1 MSEPLGPTAPADAG
15 LRSQIRRHLDDIHDP
30 CSVAGGTP
38 MGLDEMGLV
47 AGIDVSAEGDVRIDL
62 CFTSPFC
69 HMIVFMQEEATRRV
83 GALDGVRSVRV
94 VGDQG
99 LDWSPS
105 MIAPPAQERRR
116 LRLEAIALRGT
127 HTVGRAGGP

>member
-1 MSEPLGPTAPADAG
+1 MSELVRPTATADTR
-15 LRSQIRRHLDDIHDP
+15 LQSEIRRHLDNIHDP
-30 CSVAGGTP
+30 CSVASGTP

-47 AGIDVSAEGDVRIDL
+47 AGVDISAEGDVRIDL
-62 CFTSPFC
+62 RFTSPFC
-69 HMIVFMQEEATRRV
+69 HMITFMQEEATRRV
-83 GALDGVRSVRV
+83 GTLDGVRSVRV

-116 LRLEAIALRGT
+116 LRLEAIRHRGT
-127 HTVGRAGGP
+127 LAVDVAGGP